1 MKKYWMRKIPFFI
14 LLAAAGILFFSW
26 IVMLLW
32 NATLPALVGVKL
44 ISFWQAAGLLVLSKI
59 LFGGFRGGPGWGAKH
74 HMRKHW
80 REKMANMSEEER
92 AKFREKCQWYF
103 RGKEGEVR
111 REA

>member
-1 MKKYWMRKIPFFI
+1 MKKYWMGKIPFFI
-14 LLAAAGILFFSW
+14 LLAAAGIMLFSW

-74 HMRKHW
+74 QMRKHW

-92 AKFREKCQWYF
+92 AKFRDKCKWYF
-103 RGKEGEVR
+103 RGKQEEG